1 MALVMTSGPAT
12 EPITV
17 DEAKAHL
24 RVDDTA
30 EDILITSLVLTS
42 RLHIES
48 ALGLAMI
55 TQNWRLLLDK
65 WPRDRRVHFPLRP
78 VQTVSEVRVLA
89 SDGTPTVVSSDN
101 YIVDVASTPA
111 RLVPQQTGW
120 PAPGRPANGIEIDFV
135 AGFGTNST
143 DVPAPLRHALLLL
156 VAHWYEHRDPIE
168 IGSPDVAIP
177 PGVSRLLKPYRL
189 ARL

>member
-1 MALVMTSGPAT
+1 MALVMTSGPAA

-17 DEAKAHL
+17 DDAKAHL

-48 ALGLAMI
+48 ALGMAMI
-55 TQNWRLLLDK
+55 TQNWSLLLDQ
-65 WPRDRRVHFPLRP
+65 WPRDRAVVFPLRP
-78 VQTVSEVRVLA
+78 VQSVSEVRVLGN
-89 SDGTPTVVSSDN
+89 DGTPTVVESDN
-101 YIVDVASTPA
+101 YVVDVASKPS
-111 RLVPQQTGW
+111 RLVATGVGW
-120 PAPGRPANGIEIDFV
+120 PPPGQKTNGIEIDFV
-135 AGFGTNST
+135 AGFGNNAS

-156 VAHWYEHRDPIE
+156 VAHWYEHRDPVE

-177 PGVSRLLKPYRL
+177 TAVSRLLKPYRL